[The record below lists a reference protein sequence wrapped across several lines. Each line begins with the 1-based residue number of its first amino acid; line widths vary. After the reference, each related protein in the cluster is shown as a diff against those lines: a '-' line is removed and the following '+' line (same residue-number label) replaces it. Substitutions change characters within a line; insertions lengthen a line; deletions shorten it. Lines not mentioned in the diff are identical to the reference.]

1 MPRQTGAQHL
11 ADALLANGAHMAFGV
26 PGESY
31 LALLDAI
38 HAKGKDFRFIT
49 CRQEAGAAN
58 MAEAHGKLTG
68 RPGICMVTRGPGA
81 TQASVG
87 VHTAF
92 QDSTP
97 MILLIGQVA
106 RDMKDREAF
115 QEVDYT
121 HFFRDQCKWVAEI
134 NDPARVPEYMARAFA
149 TAMNGRPGPVVLS
162 LPEDMLTEVADAPAI
177 RRVETAHAAPAPGDI
192 AKLEALLAKAK
203 RPFAIFGGTKWS
215 EETVEKARRFAENN
229 DLPVA
234 CSFRSKD
241 HYNNMG
247 PNYAGDL
254 GVAPNLK
261 LVERVKGADLL
272 IVFGPRLGEMT
283 TSGYTVLKPPI
294 LEGQTLV
301 HIHPGAQELG
311 RVYQP
316 DLAINATVAAAADA
330 LSQIRVDSSAWA
342 GEAAAAHEEFLAFSS
357 VVEVKRGF
365 NLSKM
370 FCWLS
375 ENLPENAILTNGAGN
390 YAAWLHRF
398 YRHKRCRTQLGP
410 TSGAMGYGVP
420 AGIAAKLEKPDS
432 LVVSVNGDGC
442 FLMCG
447 QELATAAQYGAN
459 VIFIVADN
467 GAYGTIRM
475 HQERDYP
482 GRVSGTELKNPDF
495 AAFAKSFGC
504 EGIRVESF
512 DDFPAAFEQ
521 AKTCGKPALLHLICD
536 VEEIAPGRTISA
548 LRAAAK

>member
-11 ADALLANGAHMAFGV
+11 ADALIVNGAHMAFGV

-38 HAKGKDFRFIT
+38 YDKGKDFRFIT

-115 QEVDYT
+115 QEIDYT
-121 HFFRDQCKWVAEI
+121 LFFRDQCKWVAEI

-162 LPEDMLTEVADAPAI
+162 LPEDMLTEIADAPAI
-177 RRVETAHAAPAPGDI
+177 RRVEVAHAAPAPGDVT
-192 AKLEALLAKAK
+192 KLEALLAKAK
-203 RPFAIFGGTKWS
+203 RPFVIYGGTKWS
-215 EETVEKARRFAENN
+215 AETVEKARRFAENN

-254 GVAPNLK
+254 GVGPNPK
-261 LVERVKGADLL
+261 LVERVKSADLL

-283 TSGYTVLKPPI
+283 TSGYTVLKPPV

-316 DLAINATVAAAADA
+316 DLAINAT
-330 LSQIRVDSSAWA
+330 
-342 GEAAAAHEEFLAFSS
+342 AAAHEEFLAFSS

-375 ENLPENAILTNGAGN
+375 DNLPDSAILTNGAGN

-398 YRHKRCRTQLGP
+398 YRHRHCRTQLGP

-420 AGIAAKLEKPDS
+420 AGIAAKLEKPEA

-447 QELATAAQYGAN
+447 QELATAVQHGAN

-475 HQERDYP
+475 HQEREYP
-482 GRVSGTELKNPDF
+482 GRVSGTELQNPDF
-495 AAFAKSFGC
+495 VAFAKSFGC

-521 AKTCGKPALLHLICD
+521 ARSCGRPALLHLVCD
-536 VEEIAPGRTISA
+536 VEEIAPGRTISS
-548 LRAAAK
+548 LRGK

>member
-1 MPRQTGAQHL
+1 MPRQTGAEHL
-11 ADALLANGAHMAFGV
+11 ADALIANGAHMAFGV

-38 HAKGKDFRFIT
+38 YEKGKDFRFIT

-134 NDPARVPEYMARAFA
+134 HDPARVPEYMARAFA

-162 LPEDMLTEVADAPAI
+162 LPEDMLTEIADAPAI
-177 RRVETAHAAPAPGDI
+177 RRVETAQAAPALGDI
-192 AKLEALLAKAK
+192 AKLEALLVRAK
-203 RPFAIFGGTKWS
+203 RPFVIFGGTKWS
-215 EETVEKARRFAENN
+215 EETVEKARAFAENN
-229 DLPVA
+229 ALPVA

-254 GVAPNLK
+254 GVGPNPK

-283 TSGYTVLKPPI
+283 TSGYTIFKPPV

-311 RVYQP
+311 RVYQA

-330 LSQIRVDSSAWA
+330 LSQIKVDSSAWT

-398 YRHKRCRTQLGP
+398 YRHKQCRTQLGP

-420 AGIAAKLEKPDS
+420 AGIAAKLEKPDA

-467 GAYGTIRM
+467 SAY
-475 HQERDYP
+475 
-482 GRVSGTELKNPDF
+482 
-495 AAFAKSFGC
+495 
-504 EGIRVESF
+504 
-512 DDFPAAFEQ
+512 
-521 AKTCGKPALLHLICD
+521 
-536 VEEIAPGRTISA
+536 
-548 LRAAAK
+548 

>member
-1 MPRQTGAQHL
+1 MPRQTGAEHL
-11 ADALLANGAHMAFGV
+11 ADALIANGAHMAFGV

-38 HAKGKDFRFIT
+38 YEKGKDFRFIT

-134 NDPARVPEYMARAFA
+134 HDPARVPEYMARAFA

-162 LPEDMLTEVADAPAI
+162 LPEDMLTEIADAPAI
-177 RRVETAHAAPAPGDI
+177 RRVETAQAAPALGDI
-192 AKLEALLAKAK
+192 AKLEALLVRAK
-203 RPFAIFGGTKWS
+203 RPFVIFGGTKWS
-215 EETVEKARRFAENN
+215 EETVEKARAFAENN
-229 DLPVA
+229 ALPVA

-254 GVAPNLK
+254 GVGPNPK

-283 TSGYTVLKPPI
+283 TSGYTIFKPPV

-311 RVYQP
+311 RVYQA

-330 LSQIRVDSSAWA
+330 LSQIKVDSSAWT

-398 YRHKRCRTQLGP
+398 YRHKQCRTQLGP

-420 AGIAAKLEKPDS
+420 AGIAAKLEKPDA

-467 GAYGTIRM
+467 SAYGTIRM

-495 AAFAKSFGC
+495 AAYARSFGC

-521 AKTCGKPALLHLICD
+521 AKTCGRPALLHLICD
-536 VEEIAPGRTISA
+536 VEEIAPGRTISG

>member
-11 ADALLANGAHMAFGV
+11 ADALVANGAHMAFGV

-38 HAKGKDFRFIT
+38 YEKGKDFRFIT

-192 AKLEALLAKAK
+192 AKLEKLLAKAR

-215 EETVEKARRFAENN
+215 EETVEKARAFAENN
-229 DLPVA
+229 ALPVA

-254 GVAPNLK
+254 GVAPNPK

-283 TSGYTVLKPPI
+283 TSGYTIFNPPV

-330 LSQIRVDSSAWA
+330 LSKIKVDSSAWA

-398 YRHKRCRTQLGP
+398 YRHKQCRTQLGP

-467 GAYGTIRM
+467 SAYGTIRM

-495 AAFAKSFGC
+495 AAYAKSFGC

-512 DDFPAAFEQ
+512 DEFPAAFEQ

-548 LRAAAK
+548 LRAAAR